1 MAGNPFLHVAPVSA
15 GSGRPDDGLVRRAV
29 GLSLVCGAM
38 VGASLLIT
46 VICAAVGV
54 DTAGIGMLLIVGVPG
69 VLVAF
74 VLATIAK
81 ARGEPWKPLWLPLG
95 VFPATLLYLV
105 LALLFLW
112 E

>member
-1 MAGNPFLHVAPVSA
+1 MVA
-15 GSGRPDDGLVRRAV
+15 
-29 GLSLVCGAM
+29 
-38 VGASLLIT
+38 ASFLIT
-46 VICAAVGV
+46 VICAAIGA

-81 ARGEPWKPLWLPLG
+81 AGGEPWEQLWLPFG